1 MATVEVERN
10 EGVATLWLERP
21 ERKNALSPALIEA
34 MHAAL
39 AAVDADADVRCVVLA
54 GRGGTFCAGGDLGGG
69 MLPEGGMVEAE
80 RARGRY
86 GALLLAIRRLSVPV
100 IAAVEGAAMG
110 GGLGLVAAADLSVA
124 AAGAKLGTPELKV
137 GLFPYVISAVLRRD
151 VPRKALMALIYDA
164 EPVRAEDAVGLGLVN
179 RVVPAGE
186 AVAAAQ
192 AWAASIA
199 RHSRAALALGKRSLA
214 ETEDLGLDAAV
225 ATLNGR
231 LTLGL
236 LTEDAAE
243 GVAAFFGKRPP
254 AWNHR

>member
-80 RARGRY
+80 QARGRY

-124 AAGAKLGTPELKV
+124 GAGAKLGTPELKV

>member
-1 MATVEVERN
+1 MATVEVAHH
-10 EGVATLWLERP
+10 EGVATLWLSRP
-21 ERKNALSPALIEA
+21 ERRNALSPDLIEA
-34 MHAAL
+34 LHDAL
-39 AAVDADADVRCVVLA
+39 SAVDADAGVRCVVLA

-110 GGLGLVAAADLSVA
+110 GGLGLVAAADLAVA
-124 AAGAKLGTPELKV
+124 ASGAKLGTPELKV

-151 VPRKALMALIYDA
+151 VPRKALMGLIYDA
-164 EPVRAEDAVGLGLVN
+164 APVTAEEALHLGLVN
-179 RVVPAGE
+179 RVVPDGE
-186 AVAAAQ
+186 AVDAAQ
-192 AWAASIA
+192 RWAASIA
-199 RHSRAALALGKRSLA
+199 RHSRAALALGKRSLG
-214 ETEDLGLDAAV
+214 ESEDLGLDDALAH
-225 ATLNGR
+225 LNGR

-243 GVAAFFGKRPP
+243 GVAAFFGKRP
-254 AWNHR
+254 AVWTHR